1 LQRYSRDR
9 GRRIVPTSAAGR
21 LVLHF
26 EASSKPLSSRAVARQ
41 YFGTDGVRGVV
52 GETLTSDLVERL
64 GKAAAVWCGRGR
76 VFVGRD
82 TRASGPELEDAFADG
97 VASAGGTAVLAGV
110 LPTPAVALLGLDL
123 AAVISAS
130 HNPPEYNGVKF
141 FDRDGRKLTDAAEEE
156 IEALL
161 DAPAPGHGEIDR
173 VEVASDSYLEHVLE
187 RFGADLTGLRIA
199 VDCANG
205 AYAGLAPQAFEQL
218 GAEVTAIGN
227 EPDGTNIN
235 VGCGAT
241 DLRALAAVVREG
253 SFDLGIAFDGDGDR
267 MLAVDERGEPV
278 DGDQILAVL
287 TLDLGVETVAVTTM
301 TNLGFHRLMEE
312 RGIRVVV
319 TDVGD
324 RYVLEALRREELLL
338 GGEQSGHLIWLE
350 GHVTGDGLVAGL
362 LLCRAL
368 RGRPLSD
375 AIAVMPRF
383 PQVMQ
388 NLPRAARG
396 PLPEALLEAVEDA
409 NAELDGEGRVL
420 VRPSGTEPVVRVL
433 AEAETAEAA
442 QDLCARIAALV
453 THELG

>member
-1 LQRYSRDR
+1 
-9 GRRIVPTSAAGR
+9 
-21 LVLHF
+21 
-26 EASSKPLSSRAVARQ
+26 VARQ

-52 GETLTSDLVERL
+52 GETITADLVERL
-64 GKAAAVWCGRGR
+64 GKAAALWCDSGR
-76 VFVGRD
+76 VFIGRD
-82 TRASGPELEDAFADG
+82 TRGSGPELEEAFARG
-97 VASAGGTAVLAGV
+97 VVSAGGAAVLAGV
-110 LPTPAVALLGLDL
+110 LPTPAIALLRLDL

-141 FDRDGRKLTDAAEEE
+141 FDRDGRKLTDEAEEE

-161 DAPAPGHGEIDR
+161 DAVPTGGGEINR
-173 VEVASDSYLEHVLE
+173 VEVAADSYLAHVLE
-187 RFGADLTGLRIA
+187 RFGADLGGLRIA

-235 VGCGAT
+235 VDCGAT
-241 DLRALAAVVREG
+241 DLRALAAVVG
-253 SFDLGIAFDGDGDR
+253 DGGFDLGIAFDGDGDR

-287 TLDLGVETVAVTTM
+287 ALDLGVEGVAVTTM

-312 RGIRVVV
+312 RGVRVVV

-324 RYVLEALRREELLL
+324 RYVLEALRREDMRL
-338 GGEQSGHLIWLE
+338 GGEQSGHLIWLD

-368 RGRPLSD
+368 EGRRLSE
-375 AIAVMPRF
+375 AAAVMPRF
-383 PQVMQ
+383 PQVIR
-388 NLPRAARG
+388 NLPRTARG
-396 PLPEALLEAVEDA
+396 PLPDGLVAAVESV
-409 NAELDGEGRVL
+409 NAGLDGAGRVL
-420 VRPSGTEPVVRVL
+420 VRPSGTEPLVRVL
-433 AEAETAEAA
+433 AEAETPEAA
-442 QDLCARIAALV
+442 ERLCASIADLV
-453 THELG
+453 IRELG